1 MKATQTPTVKRSPL
15 FSVLTANAISQ
26 VGDMM
31 VAVAMPWF
39 VLETTGSV
47 LNMGLTGAVVAL
59 GSMLSSLAGGPL
71 VDGLGLRRASVISDT
86 TAGAAVVAI
95 PALYL
100 AGLLTFPQFLLL
112 AFLISVLNPPGDL
125 ARRAMIPHLSDLAA
139 MPLERANAADT
150 AIPRLAQLVGPILG
164 GILIAVVGAANVLLI
179 NATTF
184 FLSALLVWVGVPAG
198 SGFGHELR
206 SEVGGRDDPHLFA
219 NPRLILSHARRYLT
233 DLRQGLRFVLTNGL
247 IISLAIVA
255 TVANL
260 LEKPLMSV
268 VAPLYAERFY
278 GSAASF
284 GAMLSAFG
292 IGALAGTL
300 LFGLVG
306 TRFPHRLTFVVCLL
320 VAPLFMLGPLALRL
334 PLSVVLAS
342 VAVAGLLFGPMNTLS
357 ATAIQRSTPPAMLGR
372 VFGTIT
378 ALSMV
383 GVVIGSVLAGVVVP
397 QVGLVPTL
405 LGMCAVYVVLAI
417 VMAFNP
423 ALRAMDR
430 ETPEEQLS
438 EART

>member
-1 MKATQTPTVKRSPL
+1 
-15 FSVLTANAISQ
+15 
-26 VGDMM
+26 MM

-47 LNMGLTGAVVAL
+47 LNMGLTAAVVAT

-71 VDGLGLRRASVISDT
+71 VDHLGLRRASVISDA

-100 AGLLTFPQFLLL
+100 AGLLAFWQFLLL
-112 AFLISVLNPPGDL
+112 AFLISILNPPGDL
-125 ARRAMIPHLSDLAA
+125 ARRAMIPHLADLAA

-150 AIPRLAQLVGPILG
+150 AIPRLAQLAGPILG
-164 GILIAVVGAANVLLI
+164 GILIALAGAANVLFL
-179 NATTF
+179 NAATF
-184 FLSALLVWVGVPAG
+184 FVSAVLVWVGVPAS
-198 SGFGHELR
+198 SGLQPELR
-206 SEVGGRDDPHLFA
+206 GEEVGGRDDRHLFA
-219 NPRLILSHARRYLT
+219 NPRLILSHARRYLF
-233 DLRQGLRFVLTNGL
+233 DLRQGLGFVLTNGL
-247 IISLAIVA
+247 IVSLAIVA

-268 VAPLYAERFY
+268 VAPLYAEQFY
-278 GSAASF
+278 GNAASF
-284 GAMLSAFG
+284 GAMLGAFG

-300 LFGLVG
+300 LFGVVG
-306 TRFPHRLTFVVCLL
+306 HRLPHRLTFVVCLL
-320 VAPLFMLGPLALRL
+320 VAPMFLLGALALRL
-334 PLSVVLAS
+334 PLPVVLAS
-342 VAVAGLLFGPMNTLS
+342 VAVAGLIFGPMNTLS

-383 GVVIGSVLAGVVVP
+383 GVPIGSVLAGVIVP
-397 QVGLVPTL
+397 EVGLVPTL
-405 LGMCAVYVVLAI
+405 FGMCAVYVVLAI
-417 VMAFNP
+417 VMALNP

-430 ETPEEQLS
+430 ATPEGQLS

>member
-1 MKATQTPTVKRSPL
+1 MTAAHRPDGKRAPL
-15 FSVLTANAISQ
+15 LSVLTANAISQ

-39 VLETTGSV
+39 VLETTGNV

-59 GSMLSSLAGGPL
+59 GSLMSSLAGGPL
-71 VDGLGLRRASVISDT
+71 VDHLGFRRASVISDA

-100 AGLLTFPQFLLL
+100 AGLLTFWQFLLL
-112 AFLISVLNPPGDL
+112 AFLISILNPPGDL
-125 ARRAMIPHLSDLAA
+125 ARRAMIPHLAELAA

-150 AIPRLAQLVGPILG
+150 AIPRFAQLAGPVLG
-164 GILIAVVGAANVLLI
+164 GVLVAIAGAANVLFL
-179 NATTF
+179 NAATF
-184 FLSALLVWVGVPAG
+184 FLSAVLVWVGVPSS
-198 SGFGHELR
+198 SGFSPEPGH
-206 SEVGGRDDPHLFA
+206 VGGRDDQHLFA
-219 NPRLILSHARRYLT
+219 NPRLILSHTRRYLT
-233 DLRQGLRFVLTNGL
+233 DLRQGLRFVVTNGL
-247 IISLAIVA
+247 ILSLAIVA

-268 VAPLYAERFY
+268 VAPLYAEQFF

-306 TRFPHRLTFVVCLL
+306 HRLPHRRTFIGCLL
-320 VAPLFMLGPLALRL
+320 IAPLFMLGPLALRL
-334 PLSVVLAS
+334 PLPVVLVS
-342 VAVAGLLFGPMNTLS
+342 VGVAGLIFGPMNTLS
-357 ATAIQRSTPPAMLGR
+357 ATAIQRSTPPLMLGR
-372 VFGTIT
+372 VFGTVT

-383 GVVIGSVLAGVVVP
+383 GVPVGSVLAGVIVP
-397 QVGLVPTL
+397 EIGLIPTL
-405 LGMCAVYVVLAI
+405 AAMCGVYLVLAV

-423 ALRAMDR
+423 ALRAMDAAA
-430 ETPEEQLS
+430 PEEHLS
-438 EART
+438 GARS